1 MGKYSFVFHLDNDQK
16 VTGSLI
22 VSGGSGNDIDFSV
35 ADLRGNTILN
45 LGRVSEE
52 VQFEFAA
59 DQEDTYILHFD
70 NSFSLQN
77 SKTVILKYEIRS
89 PFDPSILFIAVSIVV
104 IILVSI
110 LLIRKKLKKGK
121 IAQSQAKWKL
131 AQPNLRGTENLTP
144 KLPGDKILTPQELQF
159 INYFNCN
166 SSYKPQW
173 GIGGWSMC
181 LLLLFFD

>member
-1 MGKYSFVFHLDNDQK
+1 MDKRANILISSFFVLLTLFTSIANAELVKVIKIDPMGKYSFVFHLDNDQK

-59 DQEDTYILHFD
+59 DQDGTYILHFD

-77 SKTVILKYEIRS
+77 SKTVTLKYEIRS

-110 LLIRKKLKKGK
+110 LLIRKKLKKRK
-121 IAQSQAKWKL
+121 NRAKPSQMETSTAKFK
-131 AQPNLRGTENLTP
+131 
-144 KLPGDKILTPQELQF
+144 KGD
-159 INYFNCN
+159 
-166 SSYKPQW
+166 
-173 GIGGWSMC
+173 
-181 LLLLFFD
+181 